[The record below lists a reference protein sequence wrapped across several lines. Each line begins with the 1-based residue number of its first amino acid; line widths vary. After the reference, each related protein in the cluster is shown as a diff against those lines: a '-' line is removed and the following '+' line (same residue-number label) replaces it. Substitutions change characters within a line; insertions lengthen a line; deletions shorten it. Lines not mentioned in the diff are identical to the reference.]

1 MPGEGLLQLPSVSME
16 TDNNYDDDDGEI
28 KGQSELVSSGG
39 LPLKAAGGF
48 IRGED
53 VRGLPPAK
61 RAKLMAGVS
70 VVPSSQVKRNE
81 GGRGK
86 ERFRAKKGIYF
97 THTTYM
103 YHEL

>member
-16 TDNNYDDDDGEI
+16 IDDDNDDVNIEV
-28 KGQSELVSSGG
+28 KGQDEPGSSANGRLSLG
-39 LPLKAAGGF
+39 EAGGF
-48 IRGED
+48 VREKD

-81 GGRGK
+81 GGRGR
-86 ERFRAKKGIYF
+86 ERFRAKKGTYNIP
-97 THTTYM
+97 HT
-103 YHEL
+103 